1 MKLVILI
8 TEETLLGKF
17 IFTFL
22 LGILFISFGYF
33 FIKKDN
39 KNFIKKTETDENKYD
54 SYYNKVNHHK
64 NLIAIFLGFFI
75 IMLSIIFLYQYLT
88 F

>member
-39 KNFIKKTETDENKYD
+39 KNFIKIKAA
-54 SYYNKVNHHK
+54 
-64 NLIAIFLGFFI
+64 NLFIEFVCRFAIKQAI
-75 IMLSIIFLYQYLT
+75 
-88 F
+88 

>member
-8 TEETLLGKF
+8 TEEILLGKF

-22 LGILFISFGYF
+22 LGLLFISFGYF
-33 FIKKDN
+33 FLKKDN
-39 KNFIKKTETDENKYD
+39 KNSMRKTDIDENKYN

-75 IMLSIIFLYQYLT
+75 IMLSMIFLYQYLT

>member
-39 KNFIKKTETDENKYD
+39 KNFIKNYLNSINNK
-54 SYYNKVNHHK
+54 K
-64 NLIAIFLGFFI
+64 N
-75 IMLSIIFLYQYLT
+75 T
-88 F
+88 FWIG

>member
-8 TEETLLGKF
+8 TEEMLLEKF

-22 LGILFISFGYF
+22 LGLLFIIFGYF
-33 FIKKDN
+33 FLKKDT
-39 KNFIKKTETDENKYD
+39 KNSVKKTDTDENKYD
-54 SYYNKVNHHK
+54 SYYNKVNYHK
-64 NLIAIFLGFFI
+64 NLIALFLGFFI
-75 IMLSIIFLYQYLT
+75 IMLSMIFLYQYLT

>member
-8 TEETLLGKF
+8 TEEILLEKF

-22 LGILFISFGYF
+22 LGLLFISFGCF
-33 FIKKDN
+33 FYIKEYKNSIKK
-39 KNFIKKTETDENKYD
+39 IETDENKYD

-75 IMLSIIFLYQYLT
+75 IILSMILLYQYVT